1 MIHTALFD
9 PKSIVVVGGSD
20 NTKSP
25 GGSALQNLISNK
37 YKGSLYVVN
46 PKQKSVQ
53 GMTSYASCNDL
64 PNVNLAIIAISA
76 SHTLPIVK
84 ILTEQKNT
92 KAFII
97 YSAGFSE
104 KNEEGKQLEEQI
116 VSLINK
122 AGGSLLGPNNIGLL
136 NQNYAGIF
144 TKPIPKLNSTG
155 IDLISGS
162 GATAVFILEAAIKMG
177 LPFSSIISVG
187 NSAQI
192 GVEEILEYLDLTF
205 SLEKSSCIKILYIE
219 SIKRPEKFLKHTLSL
234 IKKGCKIAAIKA
246 GSSTEG
252 SRAASSHTGA
262 LTTSDIAIE
271 ALFKKA
277 GIIRCFSR
285 LELITVAG
293 VFIHKPLKGNRIAI
307 ITHAGGPAVM
317 LTDCLSK
324 NNMKIP
330 QITGKESNQLLEKL
344 YSGSSVSN
352 PIDFLATG
360 TAKQLDTIITY
371 CNTKFKNIDAM
382 VIIFGS
388 PGLTTANEAY
398 EVIDK
403 HMKSDSKPIYPIL
416 PSVINVK
423 QDIESFISK
432 GHILFTDEVVF
443 GNALAKIYNN
453 TLNIVEQNGS
463 LPQLD
468 CKAIKNNIPISFN
481 GYLPEKKATNILKT
495 IGINTVK
502 EFVLKS
508 EEDIYKN
515 AQIISYPA
523 VLKVVGPIHKTDIGG
538 VLLNIKDISGLKKGF
553 HDLMKIENAKGILI
567 QPMLNGLE
575 LFIGIKREANFG
587 AMIMFGIGGIFIEIV
602 KDFQFALAP
611 ISSNEALRLIKKLKA
626 YPILKGYRGA
636 NGINIEKFANY
647 ICLISLLAYQFPE
660 IEELDLNPLIAN
672 DKSITCVDTR
682 IKINS

>member
-53 GMTSYASCNDL
+53 GMTCYASCNDL

-76 SHTLPIVK
+76 SHTSPIVK

-122 AGGSLLGPNNIGLL
+122 AGGSLLGPNNIGLI

-192 GVEEILEYLDLTF
+192 GVEEILEYLDFTF
-205 SLEKSSCIKILYIE
+205 NLEKSSPVKILYIE
-219 SIKRPEKFLKHTLSL
+219 SIKRPDKFLKHTLSL

-293 VFIHKPLKGNRIAI
+293 IFMHKPLKGNRIAI

-324 NNMKIP
+324 NYMKIP

-382 VIIFGS
+382 VVIFGS

-443 GNALAKIYNN
+443 GNSLAKIYNN

-468 CKAIKNNIPISFN
+468 NKAIKNNIPISFN

-495 IGINTVK
+495 IGINTVN

-508 EEDIYKN
+508 EEDICKN

-575 LFIGIKREANFG
+575 LFIGIKREVNFG

-611 ISSNEALRLIKKLKA
+611 ISSNEALKLIKKLKA

-672 DKSITCVDTR
+672 DKSITCVDAR

>member
-53 GMTSYASCNDL
+53 GMTCYASCNDL

-76 SHTLPIVK
+76 SHTSPIVK

-122 AGGSLLGPNNIGLL
+122 AGGSLLGPNNIGLI

-192 GVEEILEYLDLTF
+192 GVEEILEYLDFTF
-205 SLEKSSCIKILYIE
+205 NLEKSSPVKILYIE
-219 SIKRPEKFLKHTLSL
+219 SIKRPDKFLKHTLSL
-234 IKKGCKIAAIKA
+234 IKKGCKIAAIN
-246 GSSTEG
+246 
-252 SRAASSHTGA
+252 
-262 LTTSDIAIE
+262 
-271 ALFKKA
+271 FM
-277 GIIRCFSR
+277 
-285 LELITVAG
+285 
-293 VFIHKPLKGNRIAI
+293 HKPLKGNRIAI

-324 NNMKIP
+324 NYMKIP

-382 VIIFGS
+382 VVIFGS

-443 GNALAKIYNN
+443 GNSLAKIYNN

-468 CKAIKNNIPISFN
+468 NKAIKNNIPISFN

-495 IGINTVK
+495 IGINTVN

-575 LFIGIKREANFG
+575 LFIGIKREVNFG

-611 ISSNEALRLIKKLKA
+611 ISSNEALKLIKKLKA

-672 DKSITCVDTR
+672 DKSITCVDAR